1 VFRVLHERGAAL
13 CKQLWEGLGAIEGV
27 CLFGPPPSATR
38 TPTVSL
44 IVRGIPAAEVCT
56 ALARQGIFASHG
68 NFYAQT
74 VAERLGQ
81 SADGLVRLGCAC
93 YTTED
98 EVKRVVE
105 SVYDIA
111 RSRR

>member
-1 VFRVLHERGAAL
+1 MFGTLHERGCTL
-13 CKQLWEGLGAIEGV
+13 LEQLWDGLSGIPEV
-27 CLFGPPPSATR
+27 RLFGPPPSAPR

-44 IVRGIPAAEVCT
+44 VVSGIPSSELAAG
-56 ALARQGIFASHG
+56 LARRGIFASHG

-81 SADGLVRLGCAC
+81 SDEGLLRLGCAC
-93 YTTED
+93 YTDED

-105 SVYDIA
+105 GVRLIA
-111 RSRR
+111 GGHS